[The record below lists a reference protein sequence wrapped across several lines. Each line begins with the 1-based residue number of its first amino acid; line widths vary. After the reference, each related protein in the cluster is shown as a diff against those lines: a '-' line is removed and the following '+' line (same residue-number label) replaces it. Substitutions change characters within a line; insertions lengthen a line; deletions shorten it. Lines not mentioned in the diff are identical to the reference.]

1 MSDFKD
7 HYEEDFKYPLWE
19 RIKKRAE
26 EKDISYAAAIE
37 EVVPEYI
44 KTIRYRDEAFEKECI
59 QKRRKEFAGLVNK
72 KVEELWGEN
81 ESN

>member
-1 MSDFKD
+1 MSNFDE

-19 RIKKRAE
+19 LIKKRADT
-26 EKDISYAAAIE
+26 KDISYAAAIE

-44 KTIRYRDEAFEKECI
+44 KTIRYRDDAFEKECI
-59 QKRRKEFAGLVNK
+59 QKRRKEFADLVNK
-72 KVEELWGEN
+72 KVEDLWGEN